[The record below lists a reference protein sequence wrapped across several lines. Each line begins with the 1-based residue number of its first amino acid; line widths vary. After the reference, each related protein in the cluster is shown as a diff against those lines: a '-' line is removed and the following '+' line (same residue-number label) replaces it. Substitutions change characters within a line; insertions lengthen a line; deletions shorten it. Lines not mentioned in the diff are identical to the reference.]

1 MIIFFIFLD
10 SFKCKLPTD
19 DKYLDKSLNTLVEH
33 IIILSGDSFILFE
46 EMDKN
51 QGKIVFWCN
60 ILSITDLQINK
71 SNKTVSI
78 NFYEDTENKD
88 FRLKLIID
96 NIIVFR
102 DTLVSRMNALEIKVV
117 SKMVDPNKGL
127 KKRLTLKDL
136 SRMKLEDIVKNTQD
150 LKQKIEK
157 GEIDNYTVNTFTTLC
172 GKAIEQLNRNNDEI
186 KQFELMNMMK
196 DVLQMEQVKKLTEME
211 QKPKKEK
218 KELTKDKNT
227 LNNINNNSNN
237 NIISNNKADV
247 INKEDK
253 KEEIKKEE
261 TKKEE
266 IKKEEIKKE
275 DEKKEEIK
283 KEETKK
289 EDEKKEEIKKE
300 DEKKEETKKE
310 EIKKEDEKK
319 EETKNEDQKKDD
331 IKEEDTK
338 KEDTKK
344 EEIKKE
350 DQKKDDTKEEDTK
363 KEDTKKEEKKEED
376 IKKEE
381 IKKTDENNIN

>member
-19 DKYLDKSLNTLVEH
+19 DKYLEKSLNTLVEH

-136 SRMKLEDIVKNTQD
+136 SRMKLEDIVKIH
-150 LKQKIEK
+150 KI
-157 GEIDNYTVNTFTTLC
+157 
-172 GKAIEQLNRNNDEI
+172 
-186 KQFELMNMMK
+186 
-196 DVLQMEQVKKLTEME
+196 
-211 QKPKKEK
+211 
-218 KELTKDKNT
+218 
-227 LNNINNNSNN
+227 
-237 NIISNNKADV
+237 
-247 INKEDK
+247 
-253 KEEIKKEE
+253 
-261 TKKEE
+261 
-266 IKKEEIKKE
+266 
-275 DEKKEEIK
+275 
-283 KEETKK
+283 
-289 EDEKKEEIKKE
+289 
-300 DEKKEETKKE
+300 
-310 EIKKEDEKK
+310 
-319 EETKNEDQKKDD
+319 
-331 IKEEDTK
+331 
-338 KEDTKK
+338 
-344 EEIKKE
+344 
-350 DQKKDDTKEEDTK
+350 
-363 KEDTKKEEKKEED
+363 
-376 IKKEE
+376 
-381 IKKTDENNIN
+381 